1 MGFLKKIVSNL
12 TGADKQFSEIVK
24 ASDNGEEWAKREIQK
39 MWQSNDPTL
48 IPRIHQA
55 RVLIY
60 ENAAKSGNR
69 DAILKYARGL
79 SYSDRHQESLHWYM
93 QLIEKKDTEAMLELA
108 LDYTE
113 FGGFGEDEAKHEY
126 WIQQAAMLGNAQ
138 AQAKYGLIL
147 DAKGQTKQALDWY
160 KKSAEQGNASGKIG
174 YASVL
179 DLTIM
184 EMIHEKSNDLETI
197 KSLYYTIED
206 LCIEVLNESD
216 DDSDIDKAF
225 CKLYNTY
232 LYPPKGVCE
241 PMPYR
246 AAYFMYKSAAI
257 CDNEYSMDRLQK
269 TTVEYNL
276 GITQKTLQEWNEM
289 SFDEWAE
296 LHSIKEQ

>member
-12 TGADKQFSEIVK
+12 TGADKQFTEIVK
-24 ASDNGEEWAKREIQK
+24 ASDNGEEWANRELQK

-55 RVLIY
+55 RVSIY

-79 SYSDRHQESLHWYM
+79 AYSDRHQESLHWYM

-160 KKSAEQGNASGKIG
+160 KKSAEQGNTSGKIG
-174 YASVL
+174 YASAL
-179 DLTIM
+179 DLVIM
-184 EMIHEKSNDLETI
+184 KMIHEKSNDIETI

-206 LCIEVLNESD
+206 LCIEVLNESE
-216 DDSDIDKAF
+216 DDSEIDKSF
-225 CKLYNTY
+225 GQLYNTY

-246 AAYFMYKSAAI
+246 AAYFIYKSAVI

-269 TTVEYNL
+269 TATEYNL
-276 GITQKTLQEWNEM
+276 GITQRTLQEWNEM
-289 SFDEWAE
+289 SFDEWTE
-296 LHSIKEQ
+296 LHNINE